1 MCEDVRPTPSEI
13 DHYIVNSFNHTWISK
28 HQRKIYAIL
37 TVVVY
42 CIFYII
48 IYRGHDAAVL
58 CVQFDDSKIVS
69 GSCDKT
75 IKVNKTIKPKQR
87 IKLNT

>member
-1 MCEDVRPTPSEI
+1 MCEDVRPSRSDIVITILFCSHLEPQTSEKNLV
-13 DHYIVNSFNHTWISK
+13 HCKSGPKFVP
-28 HQRKIYAIL
+28 
-37 TVVVY
+37 
-42 CIFYII
+42 

-75 IKVNKTIKPKQR
+75 IKVNKTIEVIKPG
-87 IKLNT
+87 